1 VEYLPL
7 SKWGRGMTSEIAV
20 MNQRAVAL
28 AADSAVTLIDGGT
41 VVVRNDQRK
50 LYNLV
55 GGQPAGIMFFGIAD
69 MMGHPWEHLIEHY
82 QKITKTA
89 TRPHLRDYANGFT
102 GMLDNLEEFFPKER
116 QRDDYKR
123 LLASV
128 FRYVFHLAQYLREAG
143 GVEKQA
149 VPDAAIL
156 EEAIERVW
164 RDYQFRDDG
173 QARADLACFP
183 AGFGATVQRDYAG
196 TIDELVAYGFQ
207 PFGLGKQAVQ
217 RLKEIA
223 VFCVVKDLFLE
234 DVTGLVFAGFGSE
247 ERYPVVTTWF
257 VSAIVSG
264 IVKRAEASF
273 DQIDGE
279 VRSKIRVFADSEVT
293 NAFIRGIDFNL
304 ERRVYGALNSV
315 MFGLV
320 DQLIGSFPNV
330 DPAQKDAVRRQFQS
344 QTIPQYFDAFRGII
358 GEYQQHAFINPVLR
372 VLEIASRS
380 ELAETARELVS
391 LNVFKKRIMAQK
403 QTVGGAID
411 VAIISREGGFQ
422 WHSRQSGG

>member
-1 VEYLPL
+1 
-7 SKWGRGMTSEIAV
+7 MTSEIAV

-50 LYNLV
+50 LYNLIGGLPV
-55 GGQPAGIMFFGIAD
+55 GVMFFGVAD

-82 QKITKTA
+82 QKVAKPGA
-89 TRPHLRDYANGFT
+89 LPHIRAYASAFVN
-102 GMLDNLEEFFPKER
+102 MLDNLEEFFPKNR
-116 QRDDYKR
+116 QRDEYKR

-128 FRYVFHLAQYLREAG
+128 FRYVFHLAQYFREAG
-143 GVEKQA
+143 GEEREHVS
-149 VPDAAIL
+149 DAAIL

-164 RDYQFRDDG
+164 RDYQFKDDG
-173 QARADLACFP
+173 SPRGDLSCFP
-183 AGFGATVQRDYAG
+183 QGFAETVRKTYAG
-196 TIDELVAYGFQ
+196 EADEVIAYAFQ
-207 PFGLGKQAVQ
+207 PFGLSKQAYAHL
-217 RLKEIA
+217 REIA

-257 VSAIVSG
+257 VSAIVGG

-304 ERRVYGALNSV
+304 ERRVYGALN
-315 MFGLV
+315 MLMHALV
-320 DQLIGSFPNV
+320 DQVVGAFPNA
-330 DPAQKDAVRRQFQS
+330 DPVIKENIRRQFQNDY
-344 QTIPQYFDAFRGII
+344 IPQYFDAFRGII
-358 GEYQQHAFINPVLR
+358 GDYQQHAYINPVLR
-372 VLEIASRS
+372 VLEIASRT

-422 WHSRQSGG
+422 WHSRQGGG